1 MQVSLQ
7 WLRELVACDLPPAE
21 LAEKLSVAGFE
32 VEEILDLSARAA
44 GVVVGF
50 VETREQHP
58 NADKLSVCTVSIGA
72 SEPAQIVCGAKN
84 VRAGIHVAVAT
95 VGAYLPAVD
104 LTIKPAE
111 LRGVASSGMICSL
124 SELGLAD
131 SSEGIVILDELFE
144 SLPTVGSAVGP
155 LFGLDDQVLE
165 LAITAN
171 RPDGLSMRGIARE
184 VAALT
189 GASLSLPPEPVSVK
203 AETLPVAADV
213 QNRIEAGG
221 LYSVT
226 ELSGIAVAPSPRWL
240 QSRLERAGLRPI
252 NNVVDITN
260 LVMLEQ
266 GQPLHAF
273 DADRLAAWGGG
284 ACAPDRLD
292 LRPGRP
298 GETLETLDGTTHELS
313 ESAWVVSYADHAVAL
328 AGVMGGANSSVQE
341 TTQRVWLEAAMFAPQ
356 TVRQSARSLG
366 LRTDSSSR
374 FEKGLPVEVTLGAAD
389 RAVQLLQEIC
399 GAQVKQRWLHGKAS
413 LEREPLLLRVDALH
427 NLLGP
432 VLDGTGE
439 DGTGEYGDLADAEIE
454 RILTALGCSLE
465 SHDDGWLVQ
474 VPPARAMDLQREVDL
489 IEEVARLVGYDQFA
503 SHLPDPIAP
512 GGLTAEQHAE
522 RRLRAQLAAAGL
534 QEVCSLSLGPQA
546 SERPGADAAARVPLA
561 NPLLADYSH
570 LRDSLVDDL
579 LSAAQRNLQAGRSGF
594 WAFELGN
601 VFDATAKG
609 SPQRQQLAGLICGA
623 RQAELWSSGG
633 KASAPDY
640 FAARGVL
647 QRALE
652 SFQLPI
658 EDRRLS
664 DQPLLHPGRAAS
676 VVIEGRPVGF
686 FGQVHPDLA
695 QRFDLPDATY
705 LFQLEVPALLSAA
718 TRKNRWQPSFTSF
731 ATVPASER
739 DLALV
744 VGRETAS
751 SQLLQAIRKAGKPLL
766 EQAELVDR
774 YEGEQVGEGQC
785 SQAFRLRY
793 RDAKRTLTDAEV
805 DQAHQSIRAA
815 LEKQFG
821 AKLRA

>member
-7 WLRELVACDLPPAE
+7 WLRELVACDLAPAE

-32 VEEILDLSARAA
+32 VEEITDLSARAA

-50 VETREQHP
+50 VETREPHP

-72 SEPAQIVCGAKN
+72 DAPAQIVCGAKN

-95 VGAYLPAVD
+95 VGSYLPAVD

-144 SLPTVGSAVGP
+144 ELPALGAPVGP

-171 RPDGLSMRGIARE
+171 RPDGLSMLGIARE

-189 GASLSLPPEPVSVK
+189 GSSLSLPAPAAAITALPMPVGV
-203 AETLPVAADV
+203 DV

-226 ELSGIAVAPSPRWL
+226 ELSGIQVAPSPRWL

-273 DADRLAAWGGG
+273 DADRLASLSGGSSNV
-284 ACAPDRLD
+284 AHLD
-292 LRPGRP
+292 LRAARP
-298 GETLETLDGTTHELS
+298 GETLETLDSNTHELS
-313 ESAWVVSYADHAVAL
+313 ESAWVISYADHAVAL

-341 TTQRVWLEAAMFAPQ
+341 STRRIWLEAAMFSPQ

-374 FEKGLPVEVTLGAAD
+374 FEKGLPVEVTLSASD
-389 RAVQLLQEIC
+389 RAVALLQEIC
-399 GAQVKQRWLHGKAS
+399 GAKLEQRWLHSRAES
-413 LEREPLLLRVDALH
+413 DREPVLLRVDALH

-432 VLDGTGE
+432 VDGG
-439 DGTGEYGDLADAEIE
+439 DGSYGDLEDAEIE
-454 RILTALGCSLE
+454 RILKALGCSLE
-465 SHDDGWLVQ
+465 THDQGWLVQ
-474 VPPARAMDLQREVDL
+474 VPPSRAMDLQREVDL
-489 IEEVARLVGYDQFA
+489 IEEVARLVGYDRFA

-512 GGLTAEQHAE
+512 GGLTPEQWAE

-534 QEVCSLSLGPQA
+534 QEVCSLSLGPA
-546 SERPGADAAARVPLA
+546 STERPGADPAARVPLA

-579 LSAAQRNLQAGRSGF
+579 LAAAQRNLQAGRSGF

-609 SPQRQQLAGLICGA
+609 SPQRQHLSGVICGA
-623 RQAELWSSGG
+623 RQAELWSSSG
-633 KASAPDY
+633 KPVALNY
-640 FAARGVL
+640 FEARGVL
-647 QRALE
+647 QMALQ

-664 DQPLLHPGRAAS
+664 DNPLLHPGRAAS
-676 VVIEGRPVGF
+676 VVMEGRPAGF
-686 FGQVHPDLA
+686 FGQIHPDLA
-695 QRFDLPDATY
+695 ERFDLPAATY
-705 LFQLEVPALLSAA
+705 LFQLDVQAVLSAA
-718 TRKNRWQPSFTSF
+718 TRRNRWQPSFAPF

-744 VGRETAS
+744 VGSDTAS

-774 YEGEQVGEGQC
+774 YEGEQLEAGQC

-805 DQAHQSIRAA
+805 DQAHQTIRAA